1 MVTYDENLL
10 QAEQDKIEKVYTA
23 IGERYYAAHKD
34 DNNSEFPDLMD
45 AIKACEQTMADHK
58 AEVLRQHELMI
69 CPSCG
74 AEIYFKSFFCNFC
87 GVRVA
92 YPEGQKPEPEK
103 EPEIVTEPEKE
114 PEPEIV
120 TEPETEPE
128 PEIEPEIEPETAPEP
143 ETEPV
148 VVVPPYEK
156 EVFPVTEEVTEIPQ
170 VRTCRSCGYIVTD
183 SEARFCDNCGVPLD
197 DTAAPAVSAA
207 SNTKHCPRCGF
218 TTTDPDMLFC
228 IECGHR
234 LEQ

>member
-92 YPEGQKPEPEK
+92 YPEGQKPEPE
-103 EPEIVTEPEKE
+103 IVTEPEKE
-114 PEPEIV
+114 PEPAIV
-120 TEPETEPE
+120 TEPET
-128 PEIEPEIEPETAPEP
+128 EPETAPEP

-183 SEARFCDNCGVPLD
+183 TEARFCDNCGVPLD

>member
-103 EPEIVTEPEKE
+103 EPE
-114 PEPEIV
+114 PEIV

-128 PEIEPEIEPETAPEP
+128 SEIEPEIEPEPETAPEP

-148 VVVPPYEK
+148 VVVPSYEK
-156 EVFPVTEEVTEIPQ
+156 ETFPVTEEVTEVPQ

>member
-92 YPEGQKPEPEK
+92 YPEGQKPEPE
-103 EPEIVTEPEKE
+103 
-114 PEPEIV
+114 IV

-128 PEIEPEIEPETAPEP
+128 PEIEPEIEPEPETAPEP

-148 VVVPPYEK
+148 VVVPSYEK
-156 EVFPVTEEVTEIPQ
+156 ETFPVTEEVTEIPQ

-183 SEARFCDNCGVPLD
+183 PEARFCDNCGVPLD

>member
-10 QAEQDKIEKVYTA
+10 QSEQEKIEKVYA
-23 IGERYYAAHKD
+23 KIGERYYAAHKD
-34 DNNSEFPDLMD
+34 DKDCEFSDLMD

-74 AEIYFKSFFCNFC
+74 SEIYFKSFFCNFC

-92 YPEGQKPEPEK
+92 YPEGQKPEPA
-103 EPEIVTEPEKE
+103 KE

-120 TEPETEPE
+120 PEPEQESEPEAEPETVAEPE
-128 PEIEPEIEPETAPEP
+128 S
-143 ETEPV
+143 EPV
-148 VVVPPYEK
+148 LIMDG
-156 EVFPVTEEVTEIPQ
+156 EVGEAPA
-170 VRTCRSCGYIVTD
+170 VRTCKSCGYVVTD

-197 DTAAPAVSAA
+197 DTAAPAAGAA

>member
-92 YPEGQKPEPEK
+92 YPEGQKPEPE
-103 EPEIVTEPEKE
+103 
-114 PEPEIV
+114 IV

-148 VVVPPYEK
+148 VVVPSYEK
-156 EVFPVTEEVTEIPQ
+156 ETFPVTEEVTEIPQ

>member
-120 TEPETEPE
+120 TEPETEP
-128 PEIEPEIEPETAPEP
+128 
-143 ETEPV
+143 V
-148 VVVPPYEK
+148 VVVPSYEK
-156 EVFPVTEEVTEIPQ
+156 ETFPVTEEVTEVPQ

-183 SEARFCDNCGVPLD
+183 PEARFCDNCGVPLD

>member
-92 YPEGQKPEPEK
+92 YPEGQKPEPE
-103 EPEIVTEPEKE
+103 
-114 PEPEIV
+114 IV

-128 PEIEPEIEPETAPEP
+128 PEIEPEPETAPEP

-148 VVVPPYEK
+148 VVVPSYEK
-156 EVFPVTEEVTEIPQ
+156 ETFPVTEEVTEIPQ

-183 SEARFCDNCGVPLD
+183 PEARFCDNCGVPLD

>member
-92 YPEGQKPEPEK
+92 YPEGQKPEPE
-103 EPEIVTEPEKE
+103 
-114 PEPEIV
+114 IV

-128 PEIEPEIEPETAPEP
+128 PEIEPEIEPEPETAPEP

-148 VVVPPYEK
+148 VVVPSYEK
-156 EVFPVTEEVTEIPQ
+156 ETFPVTEEVTEIPQ

-183 SEARFCDNCGVPLD
+183 PEARFCDNCGVPLD

-218 TTTDPDMLFC
+218 TTTDTDMLFC

>member
-92 YPEGQKPEPEK
+92 YPEGQKPEPE
-103 EPEIVTEPEKE
+103 
-114 PEPEIV
+114 IV

-148 VVVPPYEK
+148 VVVPSYEK
-156 EVFPVTEEVTEIPQ
+156 ETFPVTEEVTEIPQ

-183 SEARFCDNCGVPLD
+183 PEARFCDNCGVPLD

>member
-92 YPEGQKPEPEK
+92 YPEGQKPEPE
-103 EPEIVTEPEKE
+103 
-114 PEPEIV
+114 IV

-148 VVVPPYEK
+148 VVVPSYEK
-156 EVFPVTEEVTEIPQ
+156 ETFPVTEEVTEVPQ

-183 SEARFCDNCGVPLD
+183 PEARFCDNCGVPLD

>member
-92 YPEGQKPEPEK
+92 YPEGQKPEPE
-103 EPEIVTEPEKE
+103 
-114 PEPEIV
+114 IV

-128 PEIEPEIEPETAPEP
+128 PEIEPEPETAPEP

-148 VVVPPYEK
+148 VVVPSYEK
-156 EVFPVTEEVTEIPQ
+156 ETFPVTEEVTEIPQ

>member
-103 EPEIVTEPEKE
+103 EPEPEIVTEPEKE

-120 TEPETEPE
+120 TEPETEP
-128 PEIEPEIEPETAPEP
+128 
-143 ETEPV
+143 V

-156 EVFPVTEEVTEIPQ
+156 ETFPVTEEVTEIPQ

-183 SEARFCDNCGVPLD
+183 PEARFCDNCGVPLD

>member
-103 EPEIVTEPEKE
+103 EPE
-114 PEPEIV
+114 PEIV
-120 TEPETEPE
+120 TQPETEPE
-128 PEIEPEIEPETAPEP
+128 PEIEPEIEPEPETAPEP

-156 EVFPVTEEVTEIPQ
+156 EVFPVTEEVTEVPQ

>member
-1 MVTYDENLL
+1 
-10 QAEQDKIEKVYTA
+10 
-23 IGERYYAAHKD
+23 
-34 DNNSEFPDLMD
+34 
-45 AIKACEQTMADHK
+45 MADHK

-103 EPEIVTEPEKE
+103 EPE
-114 PEPEIV
+114 PEIV

-143 ETEPV
+143 ETEPETAPEPETEPV
-148 VVVPPYEK
+148 VVVPSYEK
-156 EVFPVTEEVTEIPQ
+156 ETFPVTEEVTEIPQ

-183 SEARFCDNCGVPLD
+183 PEARFCDNCGVPLD

>member
-45 AIKACEQTMADHK
+45 AIKACEQTMADHQ
-58 AEVLRQHELMI
+58 AEVLRQNELMI

-103 EPEIVTEPEKE
+103 EPE
-114 PEPEIV
+114 PEIV

-128 PEIEPEIEPETAPEP
+128 PEIEPEIEPEPETAPEP

-156 EVFPVTEEVTEIPQ
+156 EVFPVTEEATEIPQ

>member
-92 YPEGQKPEPEK
+92 YPEGQKPEPE
-103 EPEIVTEPEKE
+103 
-114 PEPEIV
+114 IV

-183 SEARFCDNCGVPLD
+183 PEARFCDNCGVPLD

>member
-92 YPEGQKPEPEK
+92 YPEGQKPEPE
-103 EPEIVTEPEKE
+103 
-114 PEPEIV
+114 IV

-128 PEIEPEIEPETAPEP
+128 PEIEPEIEPEPETAPEP

-218 TTTDPDMLFC
+218 TTSDPEMLFC

>member
-92 YPEGQKPEPEK
+92 YPEGQKPEPE
-103 EPEIVTEPEKE
+103 
-114 PEPEIV
+114 IV

-128 PEIEPEIEPETAPEP
+128 SEIEPEIEPEPETAPEP
-143 ETEPV
+143 EAEPV

-183 SEARFCDNCGVPLD
+183 PEARFCDNCGVPLD

>member
-92 YPEGQKPEPEK
+92 YPEGQN
-103 EPEIVTEPEKE
+103 

-148 VVVPPYEK
+148 VVVPSYEK
-156 EVFPVTEEVTEIPQ
+156 ETFPVTEEVTEIPQ

>member
-103 EPEIVTEPEKE
+103 EPE
-114 PEPEIV
+114 PEIV
-120 TEPETEPE
+120 TQPETEPE
-128 PEIEPEIEPETAPEP
+128 PEIEPEIEPEPETAPEP

-156 EVFPVTEEVTEIPQ
+156 ETFPVTEEVTEIPQ

>member
-92 YPEGQKPEPEK
+92 YPEGQKPEPE
-103 EPEIVTEPEKE
+103 
-114 PEPEIV
+114 IV

-128 PEIEPEIEPETAPEP
+128 PEIEPEIEPEPETAPEP

-148 VVVPPYEK
+148 VVVPSYEK
-156 EVFPVTEEVTEIPQ
+156 ETFPVTEEVTEIPQ

>member
-1 MVTYDENLL
+1 M
-10 QAEQDKIEKVYTA
+10 
-23 IGERYYAAHKD
+23 
-34 DNNSEFPDLMD
+34 
-45 AIKACEQTMADHK
+45 
-58 AEVLRQHELMI
+58 
-69 CPSCG
+69 
-74 AEIYFKSFFCNFC
+74 
-87 GVRVA
+87 
-92 YPEGQKPEPEK
+92 
-103 EPEIVTEPEKE
+103 
-114 PEPEIV
+114 

-128 PEIEPEIEPETAPEP
+128 PEIEPEIEPEPETAPEP

-148 VVVPPYEK
+148 VVVPSYEK
-156 EVFPVTEEVTEIPQ
+156 ETFPVTEEVTEIPQ

-183 SEARFCDNCGVPLD
+183 CEARFCDNCGVPLD

>member
-92 YPEGQKPEPEK
+92 YPEGQKPEPE
-103 EPEIVTEPEKE
+103 
-114 PEPEIV
+114 IV

-128 PEIEPEIEPETAPEP
+128 PEIEPEIEPEPETAPEP

-148 VVVPPYEK
+148 VVVPSYEK
-156 EVFPVTEEVTEIPQ
+156 ETFPVTEEVTEVPQ

-183 SEARFCDNCGVPLD
+183 PEARFCDNCGVPLD

>member
-92 YPEGQKPEPEK
+92 YPEGQKPEPE
-103 EPEIVTEPEKE
+103 IVTEPEKE

-148 VVVPPYEK
+148 VVVPSYEK
-156 EVFPVTEEVTEIPQ
+156 ETFPVTEEVTEIPQ

-183 SEARFCDNCGVPLD
+183 PEARFCDNCGVPLD
-197 DTAAPAVSAA
+197 DTAAPAVRAAA
-207 SNTKHCPRCGF
+207 S
-218 TTTDPDMLFC
+218 
-228 IECGHR
+228 R
-234 LEQ
+234 LPIPICCSALSAVTGWSSKGTAHATE